1 VHDTEDEEFNK
12 DDSFM
17 AWLWLC
23 FDPLTSLFKMARL
36 ASLLARSMSGT
47 HTEKKRGTEKD
58 RKFNAFFVVITER
71 GRKKGN
77 RFVEGGREEIK
88 FEGK

>member
-12 DDSFM
+12 DDSFL

-47 HTEKKRGTEKD
+47 HTEKREGQPKERDKGLVCLSEQ
-58 RKFNAFFVVITER
+58 FF
-71 GRKKGN
+71 
-77 RFVEGGREEIK
+77 F
-88 FEGK
+88 

>member
-1 VHDTEDEEFNK
+1 VK
-12 DDSFM
+12 
-17 AWLWLC
+17 
-23 FDPLTSLFKMARL
+23 
-36 ASLLARSMSGT
+36 
-47 HTEKKRGTEKD
+47 HTRRKGGTEKD
-58 RKFNAFFVVITER
+58 RKFNAFVVVITER

>member
-1 VHDTEDEEFNK
+1 
-12 DDSFM
+12 
-17 AWLWLC
+17 
-23 FDPLTSLFKMARL
+23 
-36 ASLLARSMSGT
+36 MSGT

-58 RKFNAFFVVITER
+58 RKFNAFVVVITER